1 MDTSTNAVSEW
12 KEDDGN
18 KVKECRSRLIGRGE
32 ICILSLVLDEAE
44 GNR

>member
-1 MDTSTNAVSEW
+1 MDTSTNVASEL

-32 ICILSLVLDEAE
+32 ICILSLALGEAE
-44 GNR
+44 GNQ